1 MYHRVSAVRRDP
13 WQLAVT
19 PAHFAEHLEVI
30 RGHGRPLLV
39 RDLTRSLGAG
49 RAPGRAIILTLDDG
63 YADNLLEARPL
74 LERHDV
80 PATVFVA
87 AGCLGRPSFWW
98 DDLERVILT
107 STDLPPHLRIVVRG
121 EAHEWDLEDDV
132 RYPLDD
138 QSRDAGWQAATEP
151 PTGRHRLFLALYRL
165 LRPLSDPERR
175 QALGALDSWAGAAS
189 ADSPPARPLTVAE
202 VPRLAAN
209 GLVEV
214 GAHTLTHPQLSALD
228 REAQRTEIQGSRLA
242 LEEITGGPVVS
253 FAYPYGARSDY
264 TSETLSLVKEAGF
277 SGACA
282 TMARPVGRG
291 TPPFELPR
299 FHVEDC
305 DGDGLARRLA
315 AWAVA

>member
-13 WQLAVT
+13 WQLAGT

-30 RGHGRPLLV
+30 RRHGRPLLV
-39 RDLTRSLGAG
+39 RDLTRSLGTG

-121 EAHEWDLEDDV
+121 EAGNGIWETTFAIHSTPSRGMRAGRQGRSLRPGVIACSSRCTGSCDRSPTLSGGRPWSLWTPGPG
-132 RYPLDD
+132 RRHRPARRPALSPSRR
-138 QSRDAGWQAATEP
+138 SRDSLPTVSSRSAPTRSRIRSCP
-151 PTGRHRLFLALYRL
+151 RSTGR
-165 LRPLSDPERR
+165 RR
-175 QALGALDSWAGAAS
+175 
-189 ADSPPARPLTVAE
+189 
-202 VPRLAAN
+202 
-209 GLVEV
+209 
-214 GAHTLTHPQLSALD
+214 
-228 REAQRTEIQGSRLA
+228 RTEIHGSRLA
-242 LEEITGGPVVS
+242 LEEITGGTVVS

-264 TSETLSLVKEAGF
+264 TPETLSLVKEAGF
-277 SGACA
+277 SGACV